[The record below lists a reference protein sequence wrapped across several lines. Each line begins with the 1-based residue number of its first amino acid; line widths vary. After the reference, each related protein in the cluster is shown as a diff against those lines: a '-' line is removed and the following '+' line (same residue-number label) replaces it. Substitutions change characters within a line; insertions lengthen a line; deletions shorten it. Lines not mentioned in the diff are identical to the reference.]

1 MKTVRIVTAVLL
13 LFIGFT
19 SCQSHKDSPYV
30 PITDADIKPEIS
42 AVMHFL
48 KKQDYANNPDWY
60 LFPGTDVSG
69 DTLKR
74 LGLPVHGRWVR
85 TYVNKTAHEFLKQAK
100 NPDISQ
106 PLEFPPGSFIV
117 KQNYRSDFDKPSPI
131 SPDNSTL
138 GAITV
143 LYKPDP
149 SFNYCATPLLERYNG
164 VDCYGGN
171 WFYGFF
177 FQSDLVEGKI
187 SQSSQTIQDNVNTFC
202 VNCHAPGFNTDYVR
216 TLDDIRNPFA
226 LKSSEAY
233 CDSFR
238 DKSSSEK
245 HPAKTERTT
254 SLFELTAEVATF
266 IEDVELSPELP
277 TDVPADPTL
286 VFNEFGADFTQAM
299 FNNYAWKSFIALNW
313 PNKGPNA
320 NDIPQRGEANTKL
333 PFVDNEK
340 MPTVW
345 ETYKPTFEV
354 FQPGNI
360 SWNPVDQPWN
370 QKLPQIVGDSC
381 NTKDFEFVITMGSK
395 ARDVVNETGQAFA
408 GSFGY
413 LVDQDSTR
421 VRYEVLFNRTEFEY
435 LVGDGRAASLNL
447 TPSGPKGLANKVN
460 FPDNRD
466 DNNYNEGAMEVKSAW
481 KELCLTA
488 DCNQRDALDL
498 KAAKKR
504 FLVRNALI
512 YDSETGSCRTAP
524 MALVGLH
531 IARKT
536 YYAPQWIWI
545 TFEHKDN
552 VPDAGAENP
561 TGTFYNPN
569 LKELDNCYQ
578 LPFLY
583 KDPAIA
589 GCPNVDLNRF
599 IAELKDSPNQ
609 LTRLVP
615 IDTIAQQLNAS
626 FQAELAKVNSPF
638 ANYVLVNTQWALNGR
653 QQDGTVSA
661 KNCSDNGMGEDCF
674 TMVPRF
680 LRNSVIESYMSAYC
694 EVDGK
699 PKQVSNR
706 SCMSCHGNAGADLS
720 YVYLDAVSQRVQL
733 VDSIPKK

>member
-1 MKTVRIVTAVLL
+1 
-13 LFIGFT
+13 
-19 SCQSHKDSPYV
+19 
-30 PITDADIKPEIS
+30 
-42 AVMHFL
+42 
-48 KKQDYANNPDWY
+48 
-60 LFPGTDVSG
+60 
-69 DTLKR
+69 
-74 LGLPVHGRWVR
+74 
-85 TYVNKTAHEFLKQAK
+85 
-100 NPDISQ
+100 
-106 PLEFPPGSFIV
+106 
-117 KQNYRSDFDKPSPI
+117 
-131 SPDNSTL
+131 
-138 GAITV
+138 
-143 LYKPDP
+143 
-149 SFNYCATPLLERYNG
+149 
-164 VDCYGGN
+164 
-171 WFYGFF
+171 
-177 FQSDLVEGKI
+177 
-187 SQSSQTIQDNVNTFC
+187 
-202 VNCHAPGFNTDYVR
+202 
-216 TLDDIRNPFA
+216 
-226 LKSSEAY
+226 
-233 CDSFR
+233 
-238 DKSSSEK
+238 
-245 HPAKTERTT
+245 
-254 SLFELTAEVATF
+254 
-266 IEDVELSPELP
+266 
-277 TDVPADPTL
+277 
-286 VFNEFGADFTQAM
+286 
-299 FNNYAWKSFIALNW
+299 
-313 PNKGPNA
+313 
-320 NDIPQRGEANTKL
+320 EANTNL
-333 PFVDNEK
+333 PFTNNEK

-370 QKLPQIVGDSC
+370 QKIPGIVGDSC
-381 NTKDFEFVITMGSK
+381 QTKDFDFIITMGSK

-466 DNNYNEGAMEVKSAW
+466 DGAYNEGSMEVKSAW
-481 KELCLTA
+481 KELCLKA
-488 DCNQRDALDL
+488 ECNQRDAIDIE
-498 KAAKKR
+498 AAKKR

-512 YDSETGSCRTAP
+512 YDSETGKCRTAP

-561 TGTFYNPN
+561 TGIFYNSN

-583 KDPAIA
+583 KDPAVA
-589 GCPNVDLNRF
+589 GCPNVDINRF

-615 IDTIAQQLNAS
+615 IDSVAQKLNAA
-626 FQAELAKVNSPF
+626 FQSELAKVNSPF

-653 QQDGTVSA
+653 QQGGGISA
-661 KNCSDNGMGEDCF
+661 KNCKDNGMGNDCF

-680 LRNSVIESYMSAYC
+680 LRNTVIESYMSTYC

-720 YVYLDAVSQRVQL
+720 FVYLDAVSQRVQL
-733 VDSIPKK
+733 VDSIQK